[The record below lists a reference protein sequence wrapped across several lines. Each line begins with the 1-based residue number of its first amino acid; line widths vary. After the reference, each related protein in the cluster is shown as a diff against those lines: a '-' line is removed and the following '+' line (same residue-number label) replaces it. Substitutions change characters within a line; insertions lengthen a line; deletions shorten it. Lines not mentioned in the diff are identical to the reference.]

1 MQQLNGSKPP
11 LTSNDLVFAWSKFPH
26 DDWLQQTML
35 ADRLGQLLNLGLVK
49 NLPGLVLVG
58 HDGGN
63 RNLNDLIF
71 GFAGGSLV
79 LAKAKQ

>member
-1 MQQLNGSKPP
+1 
-11 LTSNDLVFAWSKFPH
+11 
-26 DDWLQQTML
+26 ML